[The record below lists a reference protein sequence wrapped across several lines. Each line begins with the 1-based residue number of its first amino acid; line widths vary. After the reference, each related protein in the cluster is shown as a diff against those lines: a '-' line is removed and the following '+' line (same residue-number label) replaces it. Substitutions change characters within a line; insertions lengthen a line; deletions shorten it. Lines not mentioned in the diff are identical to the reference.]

1 MSLRVLVSGMACNDP
16 WQGGATWAVMQYVLG
31 LRALGHDVWFIEP
44 AGEEID
50 RRYVREV
57 LRTFELEDRAA
68 FVLAGSQRTLGVPY
82 GRLRSQGFDAHLNV
96 SGMLRDADLVD
107 RIPVRIYVDLDPA
120 FNQIWHEVERIDMRL
135 DGHTHFVSVGQSIG
149 SPGCRVPTCGV
160 SWITTLPPVHLG
172 SWPRAFG
179 AEGDYTTVGHWR
191 SYGSIMAG
199 GWQLGQRAH
208 SMRELLALP
217 ARVRPRLTVALGIDA
232 GEATDLDSLERHG
245 WKLLDPSGAAGT
257 PSRYRSFIQSS
268 RAEISIAKS
277 GYVTSRCGWF
287 SDRSACYLASGRPV
301 VAQDTGLNGAL
312 PTGRGLLLF
321 RDVDEAVRAIEDIE
335 SDYAGHAEAAR
346 ELAIEH
352 FDARRVLQTLLK
364 GVGLA

>member
-50 RRYVREV
+50 RRYVREA

-68 FVLAGSQRTLGVPY
+68 FLLAGSQRTLGVPY
-82 GRLRSQGFDAHLNV
+82 DRLRSQSFDAHLNV
-96 SGMLRDADLVD
+96 SGMLRDGNLVD
-107 RIPVRIYVDLDPA
+107 RIPVRIYLDLDPA
-120 FNQIWHEVERIDMRL
+120 FNQIWHDVERIDMRL

-160 SWITTLPPVHLG
+160 SWIPALPPVHLG
-172 SWPRAFG
+172 SWPRAVG
-179 AEGDYTTVGHWR
+179 GEGDYTTVGHWR
-191 SYGSIMAG
+191 SYGSVMAE

-217 ARVRPRLTVALGIDA
+217 ARVRPRLTVALAIDP
-232 GEATDLDSLERHG
+232 GEATDLDALGRHG
-245 WKLLDPSGAAGT
+245 WRLLDPAVAAGT

-287 SDRSACYLASGRPV
+287 SDRSACYLSSGRPV

-321 RDVDEAVRAIEDIE
+321 RGLDEAVRAIEDIE
-335 SDYAGHAEAAR
+335 SDYVGHAEAAR
-346 ELAIEH
+346 ELAVEH
-352 FDARRVLQTLLK
+352 LDARRVLQTLLK
-364 GVGLA
+364 RVGLA